1 MTAAETHSATRFRS
15 HRTLTPWARPLP
27 PLTIL
32 GVAVP
37 FIVALVCAFIDLS
50 VLFLPW
56 VAFLLG
62 VLSAA
67 LLRSWWALL
76 VVPVAVTL
84 GTLPKIMVISHG
96 LPDMASPGFIAGVI
110 LFLLAVLV
118 TVTIGAAIGVPLGH
132 ELERQALSSEHRSP
146 TRHEH

>member
-1 MTAAETHSATRFRS
+1 MTAAKTHSATRFRS
-15 HRTLTPWARPLP
+15 HRTLWARPLP
-27 PLTIL
+27 TLNLL

-37 FIVALVCAFIDLS
+37 FIVTLACGFIDLS
-50 VLFLPW
+50 ILFLPW

-76 VVPVAVTL
+76 VAPVAL
-84 GTLPKIMVISHG
+84 IIGTLPKIMVISHG
-96 LPDMASPGFIAGVI
+96 LPDMASPGFMAAVA

-118 TVTIGAAIGVPLGH
+118 PVTIGAAIGVPLGH
-132 ELERQALSSEHRSP
+132 ELER
-146 TRHEH
+146 

>member
-1 MTAAETHSATRFRS
+1 MTVVETHSATPFRS
-15 HRTLTPWARPLP
+15 HQLLAPSSRPLP
-27 PLTIL
+27 SLNLL

-37 FIVALVCAFIDLS
+37 FIASLIGAFIDLS
-50 VLFLPW
+50 ILFVAW

-84 GTLPKIMVISHG
+84 GTLPKIMVIAHG
-96 LPDMASPGFIAGVI
+96 LPNMASPGFIAGVI
-110 LFLLAVLV
+110 LFLLVVLV
-118 TVTIGAAIGVPLGH
+118 PVTIGAAIGVPLGH
-132 ELERQALSSEHRSP
+132 ELERQGALRASIADAP
-146 TRHEH
+146 